1 MNTTAEQLFHLIE
14 KGGSPYQV
22 VEEAEKRLKEA
33 GFEKLEFHT
42 AWGLTGGKSYYM
54 IHHGTTLIAFTIP
67 KNAVLEKV
75 FVWRHIR
82 IFRVCE
88 SSQIRKWRCPAISS

>member
-1 MNTTAEQLFHLIE
+1 MNTTAEKLFDLIE
-14 KGGSPYQV
+14 KGVSPYQV

-54 IHHGTTLIAFTIP
+54 IHHGTCLLYT
-67 KNAVLEKV
+67 
-75 FVWRHIR
+75 
-82 IFRVCE
+82 
-88 SSQIRKWRCPAISS
+88 SRCV